1 MVLMRVHNISQY
13 DGANE
18 GSQYTDHGGKI
29 IPVTQALLSGLLQ
42 TSPNIYDKY
51 WIEGSYILNKKKKCY
66 IIILFSF
73 PETLQ
78 IMRFIV
84 GKIKLKVVVDN

>member
-1 MVLMRVHNISQY
+1 MVLMRGHNIQIM
-13 DGANE
+13 E
-18 GSQYTDHGGKI
+18 EI
-29 IPVTQALLSGLLQ
+29 IPVTQASLSGLLQ
-42 TSPNIYDKY
+42 TFPNIYDEY

-66 IIILFSF
+66 VIILFAF

-78 IMRFIV
+78 IMKFIV